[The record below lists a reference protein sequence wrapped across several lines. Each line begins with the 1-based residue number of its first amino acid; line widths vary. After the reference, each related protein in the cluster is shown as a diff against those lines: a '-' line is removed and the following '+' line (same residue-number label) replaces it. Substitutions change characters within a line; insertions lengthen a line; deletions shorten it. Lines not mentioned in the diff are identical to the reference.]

1 MRCARVVGVLVFF
14 SALARARGRLTIAP
28 LKDSPVDLPSFTV
41 DCVIEF
47 QAYGPQT
54 CHFPEKVRVK
64 HATSDICYKDSA
76 EEFSDSILINA
87 RHTIGDVCPNMPNT
101 MLDEDIVR
109 RYEVYESANVSY
121 ILGFGGQ
128 YKPGALY
135 KIKFSGWESSSFGLI
150 ICSIPKGYDWN
161 SIVDPFLNTSAAF
174 TINGTC
180 DTNEWENVIGSWL
193 YSLYF
198 GVLIP
203 LAFGGVALVAFGCI
217 VKFASAKRTINLF
230 LGSGR
235 TKLTVILLIIEG
247 TACLLLIQPAVYLD
261 FVEAF
266 IVCYKV
272 AVVQKIAV
280 FLAFFQT

>member
-1 MRCARVVGVLVFF
+1 MFGYKLHRIKKEISVFAIFFLCIDALVSRAKISKMRYARVVGVLVFF
-14 SALARARGRLTIAP
+14 SHRACAGQTNDCTFKRL
-28 LKDSPVDLPSFTV
+28 SRRSSSFTV

-64 HATSDICYKDSA
+64 HATSDICYEDSA

-135 KIKFSGWESSSFGLI
+135 KIKFSGWESSPLGLI

-180 DTNEWENVIGSWL
+180 DTNEWENVIGGWL

-217 VKFASAKRTINLF
+217 VKFASR
-230 LGSGR
+230 S
-235 TKLTVILLIIEG
+235 V
-247 TACLLLIQPAVYLD
+247 P
-261 FVEAF
+261 
-266 IVCYKV
+266 
-272 AVVQKIAV
+272 
-280 FLAFFQT
+280 